1 MLQVESLSVTLGGAK
16 ILDRVSC
23 TIPTHGILAV
33 LGLNGAGKTTLV
45 KAMAGLVPFAADKA
59 IFNDVSIKS
68 LKSHEIAQ
76 KGIIYVP
83 ENKELFYGLS
93 VQENL
98 EVGALVKT
106 LTPSKNTVQGLL
118 CSVYDLFPKL
128 KERSAQKVETLSGG
142 EQQMVCIGRAL
153 MAQPKVLIL
162 DEPSQGLAPNIVQM
176 LFDKIKVLAKSGMS
190 IILNEQNI
198 YAALTI
204 ANQAVVIENGV
215 IIESGSAADMMRM
228 LKQGKLSLLHA

>member
-1 MLQVESLSVTLGGAK
+1 MLQIESLSVTLGGAK
-16 ILDRVSC
+16 ILDGISC
-23 TIPTHGILAV
+23 TVPMRSIMAI
-33 LGLNGAGKTTLV
+33 LGLNGAGKTTLA
-45 KAMAGLVPFAADKA
+45 KAIAGLVPFTADKA
-59 IFNDVSIKS
+59 TFNDVSIKN

-106 LTPSKNTVQGLL
+106 LAPSTINVQSLL
-118 CSVYDLFPKL
+118 QSVYDLFPRL
-128 KERSAQKVETLSGG
+128 KERCTQKVDTLSGG

-162 DEPSQGLAPNIVQM
+162 DEPSQGLAPNIVQI
-176 LFDKIKVLAKSGMS
+176 LFNKIKDLSKTGMS

-204 ANQAVVIENGV
+204 ADQAIVIENGV
-215 IIESGSAADMMRM
+215 IIEAESADNMRNM
-228 LKQGKLSLLHA
+228 LTQGTLSLLHV

>member
-23 TIPTHGILAV
+23 TVPSSGILAI

-45 KAMAGLVPFAADKA
+45 KAIAGLAPFTADQA
-59 IFNDVSIKS
+59 TFNNVSIQN

-76 KGIIYVP
+76 EGIIYVP
-83 ENKELFYGLS
+83 ENKELFHGLS

-106 LTPSKNTVQGLL
+106 LNPPRQSVHKLL
-118 CSVYDLFPKL
+118 KSIYNLFPKL
-128 KERSAQKVETLSGG
+128 KERSTQKVETLSGG
-142 EQQMVCIGRAL
+142 EQQMVCVGRAL

-176 LFDKIKVLAKSGMS
+176 LFDKIKILAKNGMS

-198 YAALTI
+198 YAALSI
-204 ANQAVVIENGV
+204 ADQAIVIENGV
-215 IIESGSAADMMRM
+215 IIKTESAANMMDM
-228 LKQGKLSLLHA
+228 LTQGKLSLLHT

>member
-1 MLQVESLSVTLGGAK
+1 MLQVQSLSVTLEGA
-16 ILDRVSC
+16 
-23 TIPTHGILAV
+23 TIIDQASFIMPTQGIMTI

-45 KAMAGLVPFAADKA
+45 KAIAGLAPFRADSV
-59 IFNDVSIKS
+59 IFDNASIQK

-106 LTPSKNTVQGLL
+106 LTPSRQHVQGLL
-118 CSVYDLFPKL
+118 QSVYALFPKL
-128 KERSAQKVETLSGG
+128 KERCHQKVETLSGG

-153 MAQPKVLIL
+153 MAQPKLLIL
-162 DEPSQGLAPNIVQM
+162 DEPSQGLAPNIVHT
-176 LFDKIKVLAKSGMS
+176 LFEKIKTLASGGMS

-198 YAALTI
+198 YAALAI
-204 ANQAVVIENGV
+204 ADQAIVIENGA
-215 IIESGSAADMMRM
+215 IIQMASAGDMLSM
-228 LKQGKLSLLHA
+228 LKQGTLSLLHV

>member
-23 TIPTHGILAV
+23 TVPSSGILAI

-45 KAMAGLVPFAADKA
+45 KAIAGLAPFTADKA
-59 IFNDVSIKS
+59 TFNNVSIQN

-76 KGIIYVP
+76 EGIIYVP
-83 ENKELFYGLS
+83 ENKELFHGLS

-106 LTPSKNTVQGLL
+106 LNPPRKSVQKLL
-118 CSVYDLFPKL
+118 KSVYDLFPKL
-128 KERSAQKVETLSGG
+128 KERSTQKVETLSGG
-142 EQQMVCIGRAL
+142 EQQMVCVGRAL

-176 LFDKIKVLAKSGMS
+176 LFDKIKILAKNGMS

-198 YAALTI
+198 YAALSI
-204 ANQAVVIENGV
+204 ADQAIVIENGV
-215 IIESGSAADMMRM
+215 IIKTESAANMMDM
-228 LKQGKLSLLHA
+228 LTQGKLSLLHT

>member
-1 MLQVESLSVTLGGAK
+1 MLKIQSLSVTLGGAK
-16 ILDRVSC
+16 IFDRVSC
-23 TIPTHGILAV
+23 TVPTHGVLAI

-45 KAMAGLVPFAADKA
+45 KAIAGLVPFIADKA
-59 IFNDVSIKS
+59 TFNDISIKN

-83 ENKELFYGLS
+83 ENKELFHGLS

-106 LTPSKNTVQGLL
+106 LTPSKTNVQNLL
-118 CSVYDLFPKL
+118 YSVYELFPKL
-128 KERSAQKVETLSGG
+128 KERRTQKVETLSGG

-153 MAQPKVLIL
+153 MAEPKVLIL

-176 LFDKIKVLAKSGMS
+176 LFAKIKVLAKNGMS

-204 ANQAVVIENGV
+204 ADQAIVIENGV
-215 IIESGSAADMMRM
+215 IIEDESADNMMHM
-228 LKQGKLSLLHA
+228 LTQGKLSLLHV

>member
-1 MLQVESLSVTLGGAK
+1 MLQVEFLSVTLGGAK
-16 ILDRVSC
+16 ILHQVSC
-23 TIPTHGILAV
+23 TVPTHSIMAI

-45 KAMAGLVPFAADKA
+45 KAIAGLVPFTADKA
-59 IFNDVSIKS
+59 TFNNLSLKN

-76 KGIIYVP
+76 QGIIYVP

-106 LTPSKNTVQGLL
+106 LIPSKKHVQKLL
-118 CSVYDLFPKL
+118 QSVYDLFPKL
-128 KERSAQKVETLSGG
+128 KERSTQKVETLSGG

-162 DEPSQGLAPNIVQM
+162 DEPSQGLAPHIVQN
-176 LFDKIKVLAKSGMS
+176 LFNKIKDLAKAGMT

-204 ANQAVVIENGV
+204 ADKAIVIENGIV
-215 IIESGSAADMMRM
+215 IEEKSADKMMNM
-228 LKQGKLSLLHA
+228 LTQGKLSLLNI